1 MTNTL
6 FLKFRIDLENYN
18 IDRSPKGP
26 LTHRWMPNGESDSI
40 NLNVGNSDYILRVW
54 FERHGISDGMIEFD
68 YKEKKVDPTIIPRQ
82 GILEIGPLYCLL
94 EIKDVSDD
102 ELNAVKDNKIG
113 DSNYLTL
120 GKRVI
125 SVIQPP
131 ISSFLRILRI
141 QYGQYWLRELFPFD
155 SRFHSLGSYC
165 ASLRLQWSID
175 KTNWSEFEP
184 DQQVIR
190 MTSNIMRDHASYSNY
205 INEED
210 WNEIKAKIKTEYS
223 PSYVM
228 ILLIQAWEHYDQK
241 NTKYAILDG
250 VTALELAI
258 DELLRSALEKM
269 NIKFTKIDE
278 FNTTQSLPVKTM
290 LVTGLKGN
298 IKSEEIE
305 DTLETIKI
313 RNNIV
318 HEGKNPPEDAG
329 KRLKGL
335 INTVSKMMENREFR
349 FPKVNHGNALQDV
362 VVWEKLK
369 AEYLTSKK

>member
-1 MTNTL
+1 
-6 FLKFRIDLENYN
+6 
-18 IDRSPKGP
+18 
-26 LTHRWMPNGESDSI
+26 MPNGESDSI